1 MTEILAIIPAR
12 GGSKGLPKKNI
23 RMINGHPLI
32 SYSIQAALESK
43 SITRTICSTDSNNI
57 RNIAQK
63 YGAEV
68 PFLRPKE
75 LAQDDTSD
83 LDTFFGLLSDLK
95 DKENYQPE
103 IIVQLRP
110 TSPIRLEGQI
120 DAAIDILTNDPKVDS
135 VRSVTPAKATPY
147 KMWKIEDEILC
158 PLLESSNLKEPYN
171 MPRQKLPQ
179 VWWQTG
185 TIDITR
191 TVNIFSGTM
200 SGKVIKPFAI
210 DADYAVDI
218 DQIESLYEAERI
230 IKSIKCIK
238 P

>member
-158 PLLESSNLKEPYN
+158 PLLESPNLKEPYN
-171 MPRQKLPQ
+171 MPRQKLPK

-200 SGKVIKPFAI
+200 SGKVIKPFPI